1 VLRASQ
7 RVRGAIGGVPSLRSW
22 PSSKPPS
29 ADDVLSAATAAT
41 GLDDYGERGFVQGLA
56 VLAESLRSDARLTR
70 IGRVVL
76 SADLMRM
83 LSNRLRFQR
92 DVTRHPEI
100 LNERIAAPI
109 IITGLPRT
117 GTSKLHRMISAD
129 PRVQRLEVW
138 KLLNPAP
145 LPGEPASGPRER
157 INFARVVE
165 RTLATQFPDYMA
177 AHPIEALEPDEE
189 ALLMEMSF
197 ECVVSSLKTRAPQ
210 HRAFVEGR
218 DPRPTYEYTR
228 AMLQYL
234 QWQDGGGRGRPWIMK
249 SPLHIGNL
257 LTLLDVFPDAT
268 VVHCH
273 RDPRVAIV
281 SFASL
286 IEASRRMASDDV
298 DATEIGADVL
308 DFLSRQIE
316 RNILHRAEVGEE
328 RIIDVPYEGIRDDPD
343 EVIGE
348 IYARAGRK
356 LTAGARDAMRQYAA
370 RRPEGHLGRH
380 AYVADRYGLD
390 REKIGTAFADYCERF
405 GTMGAAE

>member
-1 VLRASQ
+1 M
-7 RVRGAIGGVPSLRSW
+7 I
-22 PSSKPPS
+22 KPPS

-41 GLDDYGERGFVQGLA
+41 GLDDYGERGFVQGLS
-56 VLAESLRSDARLTR
+56 VLADSLSSEARLNR
-70 IGRVVL
+70 MGRVVL
-76 SADLMRM
+76 SADLVRM

-100 LNERIAAPI
+100 LEERVAAPI
-109 IITGLPRT
+109 VITGLPRT

-129 PRVQRLEVW
+129 PLVQRLEVW

-145 LPGEPASGPRER
+145 LPGEGASGPQQR
-157 INFARVVE
+157 INFGLVVE
-165 RTLATQFPDYMA
+165 RGLTTQFPDYMA

-189 ALLMEMSF
+189 VLLMEMSF

-218 DPRPTYEYTR
+218 DPRPTYESTR
-228 AMLQYL
+228 ALLQYL

-257 LTLLDVFPDAT
+257 PTLLDVFPDAT

-281 SFASL
+281 SFARL
-286 IEASRRMASDDV
+286 VEVSRRMASDDV
-298 DATEIGADVL
+298 DATEIGADTL

-316 RNILHRAEVGEE
+316 RNIVDRAQVGQE
-328 RIIDVPYEGIRDDPD
+328 RIVDVPYERIRDDP
-343 EVIGE
+343 EMVIGE
-348 IYARAGRK
+348 IYARAGRE
-356 LTAGARDAMRQYAA
+356 LTAEARDAMRKYAA
-370 RRPEGHLGRH
+370 RRPEGHFGRH
-380 AYVADRYGLD
+380 AYAADRYGLD
-390 REKIGTAFADYCERF
+390 PEKIGTAFADYCERF
-405 GTMGAAE
+405 GAVAATR

>member
-1 VLRASQ
+1 MRAI
-7 RVRGAIGGVPSLRSW
+7 RAVPRLRSW
-22 PSSKPPS
+22 PLNKTLS

-56 VLAESLRSDARLTR
+56 VLADSLRSDARLNR
-70 IGRVVL
+70 MGRMVL
-76 SADLMRM
+76 SADLVRM

-92 DVTRHPEI
+92 DIARYPEI
-100 LNERIAAPI
+100 LDERVAAPI
-109 IITGLPRT
+109 VITGLPRT

-145 LPGEPASGPRER
+145 LPGEATGGPRER
-157 INFARVVE
+157 INFALVVE

-189 ALLMEMSF
+189 VLLMEMSF

-210 HRAFVEGR
+210 HRAFVEAR
-218 DPRPTYEYTR
+218 DPRPTYEYAR

-268 VVHCH
+268 LVHCH

-298 DATEIGADVL
+298 DAMEIGADVL

-316 RNILHRAEVGEE
+316 RNILHRGQVGEE
-328 RIIDVPYEGIRDDPD
+328 RIIDVHYERIRDDP
-343 EVIGE
+343 ETVIDE
-348 IYARAGRK
+348 IYAHAGCQ
-356 LTAGARDAMRQYAA
+356 LTVAARDAMRRYAA
-370 RRPEGHLGRH
+370 RRPEGNFGSHTYL
-380 AYVADRYGLD
+380 ADRYGLD
-390 REKIGTAFADYCERF
+390 QEKIGAAFTDYGERF
-405 GTMGAAE
+405 GTLPAIG

>member
-1 VLRASQ
+1 M
-7 RVRGAIGGVPSLRSW
+7 RGAIGAVPTVMSW
-22 PSSKPPS
+22 PLIKPLS
-29 ADDVLSAATAAT
+29 ADGMLSAASAAT
-41 GLDDYGERGFVQGLA
+41 GLDDYGEPRFLQGLA
-56 VLAESLRSDARLTR
+56 VLADSLCFEARLNQM
-70 IGRVVL
+70 GRMVL
-76 SADLMRM
+76 SADLVRM

-100 LNERIAAPI
+100 LEETVAAPI
-109 IITGLPRT
+109 VITGLPRT

-129 PRVQRLEVW
+129 PQVQRLEVW

-145 LPGEPASGPRER
+145 LPGEPARGPQER
-157 INFARVVE
+157 INFALLVE
-165 RTLATQFPDYMA
+165 RTLAKQFPDYMA

-210 HRAFVEGR
+210 HRAFVESR
-218 DPRPTYEYTR
+218 DPCPTYEYTR
-228 AMLQYL
+228 EMLQYL

-257 LTLLDVFPDAT
+257 MTLLNVFPGAT

-286 IEASRRMASDDV
+286 VEASRRMTSDDV
-298 DATEIGADVL
+298 DATEIGGDVL

-316 RNILHRAEVGEE
+316 RNMLHRGQVGEE
-328 RIIDVPYEGIRDDPD
+328 QIIDVPYERIRDTP
-343 EVIGE
+343 EMVIGE
-348 IYARAGRK
+348 IYACAGRK
-356 LTAGARDAMRQYAA
+356 LTVGACDAMRRYAA
-370 RRPEGHLGRH
+370 RRPEGHFGKH
-380 AYVADRYGLD
+380 AYLADRYGLD
-390 REKIGTAFADYCERF
+390 GEMIGTAFADYWERF
-405 GTMGAAE
+405 GRMAAAG